1 MPYLGIQGLMPR
13 DLTEVTDATM
23 ARIRREGF
31 TGAACRW
38 YEPSSVTKDD
48 VVRLREVMAA
58 GGVTPCQAVA
68 QHPDLIS
75 PDPRQR
81 ATGIAEMQHMCR
93 VTRWLGAG
101 NLYLRPGSV
110 NPNGSWYPHPDNAK
124 PETFQVLVESVRR
137 VCDAAEQ
144 EGVLLAVEGHAL
156 SILDTPE
163 RIRDLIE
170 AVGSETLRFNADP
183 VNFVGSLADAYDTT
197 AMIDRLFDVLGEYTI
212 CGHAK
217 DFVVQDRLVLHIEEA
232 SIGEG
237 LLDQAAYLRRFEEA
251 CPDGYVQI
259 EHLPEE
265 RIPQARASLYNT
277 GVEAG
282 IRWRE

>member
-1 MPYLGIQGLMPR
+1 MPR
-13 DLTEVTDATM
+13 DLRDVTDATT
-23 ARIRREGF
+23 ARIREIGF
-31 TGAACRW
+31 TGAACRY
-38 YEPSSVTKDD
+38 YEPLAATRADVT
-48 VVRLREVMAA
+48 RLRRVMAA
-58 GGVTPCQAVA
+58 GGVEPCQAVA
-68 QHPDLIS
+68 QHPDLVS

-81 ATGIAEMQHMCR
+81 ALGIEAMRHMCR

-110 NPNGSWYPHPDNAK
+110 NPNGSWYPHPDNSR
-124 PETFQVLVESVRR
+124 PETFATLVDSVKK
-137 VCDAAEQ
+137 VCAAAEN
-144 EGVLLAVEGHAL
+144 EGVMLAVEGHVL

-163 RIRDLIE
+163 RIKDLID
-170 AVGSETLRFNADP
+170 AVGSPALGFNADP

-197 AMIDRLFDVLGEYTI
+197 AMVNRLFDALGEYTI

-232 SIGEG
+232 VIGEG
-237 LLDQAAYLRRFEEA
+237 LLDQAAYLRQFEEA
-251 CPDGYVQI
+251 CPGGYVQI

-265 RIPQARASLYNT
+265 KIPQARRSLYNT
-277 GVEAG
+277 GVQAG

>member
-1 MPYLGIQGLMPR
+1 M
-13 DLTEVTDATM
+13 
-23 ARIRREGF
+23 
-31 TGAACRW
+31 
-38 YEPSSVTKDD
+38 
-48 VVRLREVMAA
+48 VRLREVMAA
-58 GGVTPCQAVA
+58 GGVEPCQAVSRST
-68 QHPDLIS
+68 PTS
-75 PDPRQR
+75 YRPDPRQR
-81 ATGIAEMQHMCR
+81 AIGIAEMQHMCR

-110 NPNGSWYPHPDNAK
+110 NPNGSWYPHPDNAR
-124 PETFQVLVESVRR
+124 PETFQVLVDSVRQ
-137 VCDAAEQ
+137 VCAAAEQ
-144 EGVLLAVEGHAL
+144 EGVLLAVEGHGL

-197 AMIDRLFDVLGEYTI
+197 AMIDWLFDVLGEYTI

-217 DFVVQDRLVLHIEEA
+217 DFVVQDQLVLHIEEA
-232 SIGEG
+232 VIGEG

-265 RIPQARASLYNT
+265 RIPQACASLYNT

>member
-13 DLTEVTDATM
+13 DLSEVTDATM
-23 ARIRREGF
+23 ARIRARGVLRR
-31 TGAACRW
+31 GMPLVRAA
-38 YEPSSVTKDD
+38 SATKGD
-48 VVRLREVMAA
+48 VVRLREIMAA
-58 GGVTPCQAVA
+58 GGVVPCQAVA
-68 QHPDLIS
+68 QHPDLIA
-75 PDPRQR
+75 PDPRER

-124 PETFQVLVESVRR
+124 PETFQVLVDSVRQ

-163 RIRDLIE
+163 RIRDLID

-232 SIGEG
+232 VIGEG
-237 LLDQAAYLRRFEEA
+237 LLDQATYLKRFEEA

-265 RIPQARASLYNT
+265 RIPQARASFYNT

>member
-13 DLTEVTDATM
+13 DLSQVSDATT

-31 TGAACRW
+31 SGAACRW
-38 YEPSSVTKDD
+38 YEPSTATRDD
-48 VVRLREVMAA
+48 VARLREVMAA
-58 GGVTPCQAVA
+58 GGVEPCQAVA

-81 ATGIAEMQHMCR
+81 AAGVAEMRHMCR

-110 NPNGSWYPHPDNAK
+110 NPRGSWYPHPDNAK
-124 PETFQVLVESVRR
+124 PETFQVLVDSVRQ

-163 RIRDLIE
+163 RIRDLID
-170 AVGSETLRFNADP
+170 AVETGREPLSSIRAVRF
-183 VNFVGSLADAYDTT
+183 VNEL
-197 AMIDRLFDVLGEYTI
+197 
-212 CGHAK
+212 
-217 DFVVQDRLVLHIEEA
+217 VQGVYSSHLSD
-232 SIGEG
+232 G
-237 LLDQAAYLRRFEEA
+237 RRFLIPLTDRA
-251 CPDGYVQI
+251 HPLGDG
-259 EHLPEE
+259 
-265 RIPQARASLYNT
+265 
-277 GVEAG
+277 
-282 IRWRE
+282 